1 MLMERQMMQNQ
12 PLRIAI
18 VAGGDSSEHTI
29 SMKTARNIIE
39 HIDRQRFNPTIVEI
53 RKGEW
58 HALFNDG
65 SKVPVNRHDFTWS
78 NNGVSHGFD
87 AVFNAIHGTPGENG
101 ILLSYFELI
110 NLPVTGCKSFCS
122 SLTFNKY
129 VCNQFLRQAGIRVA
143 DSVRLFRN
151 QATDPD
157 GILAKVGLPCV
168 VKPNNGGSSC
178 GSSKVKEASELMKAI
193 DLAFAEDDE
202 VIIEQFLEGPEVT
215 CGLLQYQSQ
224 KIIFPLTAVISKNE
238 FFDYEAKYTPGLAE
252 EITPAPVPDEV
263 ARSVS
268 DLSAQIYDLLGCR
281 GVVRMDYILVNNL
294 PFFLEVNTV
303 PGLTRESIVPR
314 QVTAN
319 GMNLTTLISMLLD
332 EALEN

>member
-1 MLMERQMMQNQ
+1 MEEEMMQSK
-12 PLRIAI
+12 PIRIAI
-18 VAGGDSSEHTI
+18 VAGGDSSEYAI
-29 SMKTARNIIE
+29 SMKTARNVIE
-39 HIDRQRFNPTIVEI
+39 HIDRDRFIPTLVEI
-53 RKGEW
+53 RKEAW
-58 HALFNDG
+58 KAHLEDG
-65 SKVPVNRHDFTWS
+65 SAVAVNRHDFTWC

-110 NLPVTGCKSFCS
+110 NLPVTGCKAFCS

-143 DSVRLFRN
+143 DAVRLSRN
-151 QATDPD
+151 QARDTES
-157 GILAKVGLPCV
+157 ILAKVGLPCV

-178 GSSKVKEASELMKAI
+178 GSSKVKEAGDLLKAI

-202 VIIEQFLEGPEVT
+202 VIIEQFLQGDEVT
-215 CGLLQYQSQ
+215 CGLLQYRNQ
-224 KIIFPLTAVISKNE
+224 KIILPLTAVISKNE

-281 GVVRMDYILVNNL
+281 GVVRMDYILVNDI
-294 PFFLEVNTV
+294 PYFLEVNTV

-314 QVTAN
+314 QVIAK